1 MMTYIF
7 AYLCY
12 MEELLNNGLINLAAL
27 ARQLWPDKD
36 PKTAANTLRAKIN
49 KNGFN
54 KLSSKESAHIWKVIK
69 DFSDELTI
77 KGVKNL

>member
-1 MMTYIF
+1 MAIF
-7 AYLCY
+7 AY
-12 MEELLNNGLINLAAL
+12 MEELLNNGLINLAEL
-27 ARQLWPDKD
+27 ARQVWPNKD

-49 KNGFN
+49 KTGFN
-54 KLSSKESAHIWKVIK
+54 KLSPNETANIWKIIK